1 MPVYFGGRAFQD
13 CRLAWIADYNDRML
27 HSAEGAPIKTM
38 TLDSPVQYLKGV
50 GPKRAEQLA
59 GHGIHTVGDLIDYPP
74 FRYEDRTEYRRLQS
88 LREGE
93 WVLTRGR
100 ICSVGGFEARRR
112 RLSVFEVLVQD
123 GTGNVALKFFNQPY
137 LGNIYKQ
144 GLNLVIYGQVKRDT
158 YAHGGLCFLNPECE
172 VLEDEPAGPS
182 VHSGRVVPIYRK
194 LGQLRT
200 RALRQILFR
209 AVSGLPPDMT
219 DPLPAYL
226 RRQCR
231 LLPRAKALAL
241 IHFPELRSAAPE
253 GRVKEMAML
262 NQGLSPAHKRLIF
275 EELFQMQVG
284 MGMVRESHIRE
295 LKERKLRLGENVR
308 RAIKKILP
316 FHPTAAQKRVLK
328 EIVDDMCSPGPM
340 TRLLQG
346 EVGSGKTIVAAQ
358 AAVIAVENGFQVAI
372 MAPTEILAE
381 QHYFNFR
388 RLLAPLGYPIDILKG
403 SLPAKGKRATAERIR
418 NGESRIAIG
427 THALIQEGV
436 EFQNLALA
444 VIDEQHRFGVIQRN
458 VLKSKGRLPDILV
471 MTATPIP
478 RSLALTLYG
487 DLDVSV
493 IDELPPGRQPIE
505 TRWYQEK
512 ERATAYQEMRRTV
525 AQGHQVYLVY
535 PLVEETEKSDLRAAT
550 QMAAQLQEKIFP
562 DLRIGLLHGK
572 MKSAEKDRIMSDFAA
587 GGIQILVA
595 TTVVEVGVDVANATL
610 MVIEHAE
617 RFGLAQLHQLRGRV
631 GRGTAA
637 SQCLLIGNTRGSP
650 EAQRRLEILCETND
664 GFRIAEVDLEL
675 RGPGEIVGT
684 RQSGIPV
691 FKYANLVRDRKALEI
706 AHSEA
711 QRFLRMLKTHADEE
725 CRRIAAHIRNR
736 WRDRYN
742 VALAG

>member
-1 MPVYFGGRAFQD
+1 
-13 CRLAWIADYNDRML
+13 
-27 HSAEGAPIKTM
+27 M

-59 GHGIHTVGDLIDYPP
+59 DHGIHTVGDLVDCPP

-123 GTGNVALKFFNQPY
+123 ATGNAALKFFNQPY

-209 AVSGLPPDMT
+209 AVSGLPPDTT

-226 RRQCR
+226 RRQYS
-231 LLPRAKALAL
+231 LLPRARALAL
-241 IHFPELRSAAPE
+241 IHFPELRSAAPD

-275 EELFQMQVG
+275 EELFQIQVG
-284 MGMVRESHIRE
+284 MGMVRESHTRE
-295 LKERKLRLGENVR
+295 LKDRRLRLGENVR

-388 RLLAPLGYPIDILKG
+388 RLLAPLKYPIDILKG
-403 SLPAKGKRATAERIR
+403 SLPAKEKRATAERIR
-418 NGESRIAIG
+418 DGESRIAIG

-436 EFQNLALA
+436 EFQDLALA

-458 VLKSKGRLPDILV
+458 VLKSKGRFPDLLV

-487 DLDVSV
+487 DLEVSV
-493 IDELPPGRQPIE
+493 IDELPPGRRPIE

-512 ERATAYQEMRRTV
+512 ERAKAYQEMRRT
-525 AQGHQVYLVY
+525 AAEGHQVYLVY

-562 DLRIGLLHGK
+562 DLHIGLLHGK
-572 MKSAEKDRIMSDFAA
+572 MKSADKDRIMSDFTA

-691 FKYANLVRDRKALEI
+691 FKYADLVRDRKALEI

-711 QRFLRMLKTHADEE
+711 QRFLRLLKTHPDEE

>member
-1 MPVYFGGRAFQD
+1 MMPS
-13 CRLAWIADYNDRML
+13 AD
-27 HSAEGAPIKTM
+27 GAAAKTM
-38 TLDSPVQYLKGV
+38 TLDFPVQFLKGV
-50 GPKRAEQLA
+50 GAKRAEQFA
-59 GHGIHTVGDLIDYPP
+59 GHGIRTVGDLIENAP
-74 FRYEDRTEYRRLQS
+74 FRYEDRTEYRRLES

-123 GTGNVALKFFNQPY
+123 GTGNVTLKFFNQPY
-137 LGNIYKQ
+137 LGSLYKQ

-172 VLEDEPAGPS
+172 VLEDEAAGPS
-182 VHSGRVVPIYRK
+182 IHSGRVVPVYRK
-194 LGQLRT
+194 LGQVRT
-200 RALRQILFR
+200 RTLRQILFG
-209 AVSGLPPDMT
+209 AVSSLPPDMT

-226 RRQCR
+226 RRQYR
-231 LLPRAKALAL
+231 LLPRAKALAQ

-253 GRVKEMAML
+253 ARAKEMLML

-275 EELFQMQVG
+275 EELFQIQVG
-284 MGMVRESHIRE
+284 MGMVRERHARE

-308 RAIKKILP
+308 RAIKRILP
-316 FHPTAAQKRVLK
+316 FHPTAAQKRALK

-358 AAVIAVENGFQVAI
+358 AAVIAVENGFQVAF

-388 RLLAPLGYPIDILKG
+388 RLLAPLGYPLDILKG
-403 SLPAKGKRATAERIR
+403 SLSAKEKQATAARIR
-418 NGESRIAIG
+418 NGASRIAIG

-458 VLKSKGRLPDILV
+458 VLKSKGRLPDLLV

-493 IDELPPGRQPIE
+493 IDELPPGRIPVE

-512 ERATAYQEMRRTV
+512 ERAKAYQEMRRTV
-525 AQGHQVYLVY
+525 AEGHQVFLVY

-572 MKSAEKDRIMSDFAA
+572 MKSADKDRIMGDFA
-587 GGIQILVA
+587 GGSIQILVA

-637 SQCLLIGNTRGSP
+637 SQCLLIGNTHGSP
-650 EAQRRLEILCETND
+650 EAQKRLEILCETND

-675 RGPGEIVGT
+675 RGPGEVVGT

-691 FKYANLVRDRKALEI
+691 FRYANLVRDRKALEV
-706 AHSEA
+706 AHNEA
-711 QRFLRMLKTHADEE
+711 QQFLRLLKAGADDE
-725 CRRIAAHIRNR
+725 CRRIAAHIRSQ